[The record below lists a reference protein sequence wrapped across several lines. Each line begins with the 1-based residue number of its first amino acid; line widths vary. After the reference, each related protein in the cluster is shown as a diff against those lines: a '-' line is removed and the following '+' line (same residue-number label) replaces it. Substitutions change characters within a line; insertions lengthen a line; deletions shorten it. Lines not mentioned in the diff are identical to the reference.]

1 MHTTTVSKNELQE
14 KSTIFPVS
22 RIIIQGIQHF
32 FITRN
37 LKKRNLYATHDSSIP
52 IRHNIVFIQN
62 CEFNIVRHIQDV
74 ELKIAIP
81 ARRKASGYYLGTNY
95 MVS

>member
-1 MHTTTVSKNELQE
+1 MHTSTVGNNELQE
-14 KSTIFPVS
+14 KSRIFPVR
-22 RIIIQGIQHF
+22 RIIIQGIKHS

-37 LKKRNLYATHDSSIP
+37 LKKRNLYATDDSSIP
-52 IRHNIVFIQN
+52 VRPNIVLIQY
-62 CEFNIVRHIQDV
+62 CEFNIVRHIHDV

-81 ARRKASGYYLGTNY
+81 ARRKASSYDLGTNY